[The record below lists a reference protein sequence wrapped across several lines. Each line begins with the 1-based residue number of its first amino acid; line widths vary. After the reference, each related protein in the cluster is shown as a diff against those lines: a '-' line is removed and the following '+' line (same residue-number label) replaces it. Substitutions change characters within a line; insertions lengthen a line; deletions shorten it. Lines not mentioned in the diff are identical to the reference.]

1 MKNVT
6 YRYGNA
12 DIPNPE
18 CIPKS
23 GWGEANLS
31 LTRSQPRIV
40 YLPGVWDLLHV
51 GHLNVIRRASLF
63 GEYLIVGV
71 CSDEAVKKTKG
82 RYPAVNQQDRATL
95 LSGIKYIEE
104 VYVYDNVDQ
113 TEQLEMLSPSVF
125 AIGEDFGKQGMPQH
139 QKAMDYCLH
148 NEIII
153 KRIPRLRGIS
163 TSKIKSTI
171 K

>member
-6 YRYGNA
+6 YSHGNT
-12 DIPNPE
+12 DIPNSE
-18 CIPKS
+18 CNPKS
-23 GWGEANLS
+23 VSGETHFS

-71 CSDEAVKKTKG
+71 CSDEIVKNTKG
-82 RYPAVNQQDRATL
+82 KYPAVNQQDRSSL
-95 LSGIKYIEE
+95 LSGIKYIDE

-139 QKAMDYCLH
+139 QKALDFCLH
-148 NEIII
+148 NEILI

>member
-1 MKNVT
+1 M
-6 YRYGNA
+6 
-12 DIPNPE
+12 
-18 CIPKS
+18 
-23 GWGEANLS
+23 
-31 LTRSQPRIV
+31 
-40 YLPGVWDLLHV
+40 
-51 GHLNVIRRASLF
+51 
-63 GEYLIVGV
+63 
-71 CSDEAVKKTKG
+71 
-82 RYPAVNQQDRATL
+82 
-95 LSGIKYIEE
+95 SGIKYIEE

-148 NEIII
+148 NEILI